1 MEVSLKNY
9 EILNAKA
16 ALDKLSEQEAA
27 SIKTVYAL
35 SKISKE
41 VAVHAKDLE
50 EFKEKLVNEFAVKDE
65 EGRVVHPELENGELN
80 REVIKLNKPEEF
92 HKKVSEL
99 LEANVSFS
107 LPSVL
112 TIDML
117 ETAGLKINA
126 NDLNR
131 IDKLLSK

>member
-50 EFKEKLVNEFAVKDE
+50 EFKEKLEDLSEK
-65 EGRVVHPELENGELN
+65 LEDY
-80 REVIKLNKPEEF
+80 
-92 HKKVSEL
+92 KKI
-99 LEANVSFS
+99 LEDF
-107 LPSVL
+107 
-112 TIDML
+112 
-117 ETAGLKINA
+117 
-126 NDLNR
+126 
-131 IDKLLSK
+131 